1 MTTALQEMTESPSAD
16 QESPESQPEAAT
28 TSSPQASSSTSSSL
42 TMSTG
47 SSEDA
52 ESVVEPQSPAKRSV
66 SRLSGPTNQASSK
79 QNSVRAQQKQQQQ
92 PMLLNAQLI
101 DKLMSNKTLVGL
113 MSSQLK
119 RVIDTERMSDL
130 EKQRIVRQVFD
141 QMMEEKVDFSMNNV
155 RLAVKT
161 VSSSYRAA
169 AEKQRRRSASGSEP
183 AKVKQM
189 AAPAANRQAA
199 AGKIDLKGFGR
210 RAGAT
215 DQQPRQQPQ
224 QPKKRAEE
232 QSTTT
237 SKSFPVIDTALK
249 LTKSGR
255 SQSGGG
261 SSSSASSSSSS
272 SSSSSP
278 TSAGRS
284 GEQPKTDASGNPIV
298 VVLLPQEKA

>member
-1 MTTALQEMTESPSAD
+1 
-16 QESPESQPEAAT
+16 
-28 TSSPQASSSTSSSL
+28 
-42 TMSTG
+42 MSNG
-47 SSEDA
+47 SSEDV
-52 ESVVEPQSPAKRSV
+52 ESVVEPQGPAKRSV
-66 SRLSGPTNQASSK
+66 SRLSGPTDQANNK
-79 QNSVRAQQKQQQQ
+79 QKSVSAQQKQQQQQQQ
-92 PMLLNAQLI
+92 PMLLNSQLI

-161 VSSSYRAA
+161 VSSSYRVA

-189 AAPAANRQAA
+189 AAPTSNRQTE

-215 DQQPRQQPQ
+215 EPQQQ
-224 QPKKRAEE
+224 QPKKRADE
-232 QSTTT
+232 QSTMT

-255 SQSGGG
+255 NQSGGVR
-261 SSSSASSSSSS
+261 SSSASSSSSS
-272 SSSSSP
+272 SSSPSS
-278 TSAGRS
+278 AARS